1 MQRRRLVPL
10 VAALV
15 GGAAGAALNLIPYAP
30 LAQLW
35 PGRVITLPIAILLG
49 PEYGVLAGII
59 AAAALISS
67 TPLWVAVFG
76 VEALIVGGLARR
88 GSSPFLAGAVLTV
101 FFGLTFVFVPAL
113 SGMPGAGPL
122 ISPLAV
128 QQLLNA
134 VVAVV
139 LADFVVVMLAA
150 NQMARGHRPAE
161 RQQLRDYAFHAFVL
175 AAVLPVLLLSA
186 VAGRIFE
193 NKQQEDGTA
202 RLLETATSLSDHAS
216 DYLDKYV
223 DATEMLAATLGQ
235 LSDRGQRAVALEHFI
250 ETYEGT
256 LSLRIADPTGVVTE
270 AVPPL
275 PNGATSISVADRQF
289 FVDAM
294 RTGRTQVSDVIT
306 GTLTQVPRVFVGS
319 PILNAGGKAERVV
332 YANLGLEMFQKFLEA
347 YRSVPN
353 ATVTILDQHHNVIY
367 ANARAAYKVQQ
378 NLGADPLVS
387 GSGQAQNNIFQYAA
401 AGGAVQIAAIV
412 TTATGN
418 WQVFVGQ
425 PLADLRLQTPAY
437 YALTLSLILLAL
449 GGAVLGARAFAGS
462 VTRPLEELVTIVRN
476 ISAQHTP
483 ALAQIASDPPA
494 EIAGLLEDI
503 NGMQVR
509 LADSYR
515 QLAGLTEDLEQ
526 KVVERTV
533 ELTEAKRVAEEASQA
548 KGEFLANMSHEIRT
562 PMNGIIGMTELALD
576 TSLTAEQR
584 EYLSMVKTSA
594 DGLMVILNDVLDF
607 SKIEMRQLELEAVP
621 FSLRDHVAE
630 LLKPLAM
637 RAEQKGLELICHVL
651 PDVPSGVVGDPGR
664 LRQVLVNLVGN
675 AIKFTE
681 RGQIL
686 VQVETVA
693 QPADGVELHFLVS
706 DSGIGIPADKQQE
719 IFQPFR
725 QADGSTT
732 RRFGGTGLG
741 LAISTTLV
749 ELMGGRLWV
758 DSAPLEGSTFHFT
771 ARLGLA
777 ASRPEMTTTDLTD
790 LPVLVVDDNAVNR
803 RVLNDLLIKWKMRP
817 TLAAGGREAL
827 ALLAKAAADRHP
839 FALVLLDVHMPEMD
853 GFEVVRRIR
862 EHPAFSAA
870 TVMMLSSSGQHGESA
885 RCEELGIASHL
896 AKPLDQRELL
906 RAIGRALAREQPAP
920 RTPVP
925 SVMLPAALPS
935 RRLDV
940 LLAEDNPVNQR
951 LAVSLLQRRGHR
963 VTTVGN
969 GLEALAALERQQF
982 DVVLMDVQ
990 MPEMGGL
997 EATAAIRS
1005 REDGTDHHVPIIA
1018 MTAHALKGD
1027 RERCLEAGM
1036 DEYLT
1041 KPLDVKGLCDV
1052 VERVAGASG
1061 PPGEAPVQPLD
1072 DSVLTRLG
1080 GDRTLLE
1087 EISQIFIEDAPVRL
1101 RQIRAALDGRDAD
1114 ALRRAAHGF
1123 KGAAANFGATALV
1136 DAARALEE
1144 IGHRGEFVG
1153 HEPVWN
1159 TLTMETERLTTTLHS
1174 YTKH

>member
-1 MQRRRLVPL
+1 MLP
-10 VAALV
+10 VAPV
-15 GGAAGAALNLIPYAP
+15 
-30 LAQLW
+30 AQLW
-35 PGRVITLPIAILLG
+35 PGRIVTLPVAVLFGPWYGLL
-49 PEYGVLAGII
+49 
-59 AAAALISS
+59 AALMASAALVPA
-67 TPLWVAVFG
+67 TPLWLLVFG
-76 VEALIVGGLARR
+76 AEAVMVGALARR
-88 GSSPFLAGAVLTV
+88 GSSPFLAGAVLTA
-101 FFGLTFVFVPAL
+101 FFGLTFVFVPTL
-113 SGMPGAGPL
+113 SGMPGTGPL
-122 ISPLAV
+122 VSPLAV

-134 VVAVV
+134 MVAIVV
-139 LADFVVVMLAA
+139 ADFVVVMLAA
-150 NQMARGHRPAE
+150 SRIAPGYRPAE

-193 NKQQEDGTA
+193 DKQQADGTA
-202 RLLETATSLSDHAS
+202 RLLETATSLGDHAS

-223 DATEMLAATLGQ
+223 GATEALAATLGQ
-235 LSDRGQRAVALEHFI
+235 LQDRGQRVDAMMHFMEI
-250 ETYEGT
+250 YEGT
-256 LSLRIADPTGVVTE
+256 LSLRIADRTGVATE
-270 AVPPL
+270 AAPAL

-289 FVDAM
+289 FIDAM

-306 GTLTQVPRVFVGS
+306 GTLTRVPRVFVGT
-319 PILNAGGKAERVV
+319 PILGAGGQAERVV
-332 YANLGLEMFQKFLEA
+332 YANLGLEMFQKFLEG
-347 YRSVPN
+347 YRAVPD

-367 ANARAAYKVQQ
+367 ANARARYKVQD
-378 NLGADPLVS
+378 NLGADPLVG
-387 GSGQAQNNIFQYAA
+387 GSAQARNNVFQYAT
-401 AGGAVQIAAIV
+401 AGGAIQIVTVV

-437 YALTLSLILLAL
+437 YALTLSLILMAL
-449 GGAVLGARAFAGS
+449 GGAVLGALAFAGI

-476 ISAQHTP
+476 VSAQRTP

-515 QLAGLTEDLEQ
+515 QLEGLTEDLEQ
-526 KVVERTV
+526 KVRERTV
-533 ELTEAKRVAEEASQA
+533 ELTEAKRVAEEASMA

-576 TSLTAEQR
+576 TTLSAEQR

-607 SKIEMRQLELEAVP
+607 SKIEMRQLELEAIP

-686 VQVETVA
+686 VQVEAAA
-693 QPADGVELHFLVS
+693 QGASDVELHFLVS
-706 DSGIGIPADKQQE
+706 DSGIGIPPEKQQE

-749 ELMGGRLWV
+749 ELMGGRIWV
-758 DSAPLEGSTFHFT
+758 DSTPLEGSTFHFT
-771 ARLGLA
+771 VRLGLA
-777 ASRPEMTTTDLTD
+777 ATRPEMVTTDLTG
-790 LPVLVVDDNAVNR
+790 LAVLVVDDNPVNR

-817 TLAAGGREAL
+817 TLASDGPEAL
-827 ALLAKAAADRHP
+827 ALLAKASADREP
-839 FALVLLDVHMPEMD
+839 FALVLLDVHMPDMD

-862 EHPAFSAA
+862 QHPALAAA

-906 RAIGRALAREQPAP
+906 RAIGRALAREQPAA
-920 RTPVP
+920 RP
-925 SVMLPAALPS
+925 SVAAVMLPAALPA
-935 RRLDV
+935 RRLDL

-969 GLEALAALERQQF
+969 GVEALAALERQQF
-982 DVVLMDVQ
+982 DAVLMDVQ

-997 EATAAIRS
+997 EATAAIRA
-1005 REDGTDHHVPIIA
+1005 REQDTPNHVPIIA

-1027 RERCLEAGM
+1027 RERCMQAGM

-1041 KPLDVKGLCDV
+1041 KPLDAKGLCDL
-1052 VERVAGASG
+1052 VERVAGGAG
-1061 PPGEAPVQPLD
+1061 AAGAPREATAAPVTPLD
-1072 DSVLTRLG
+1072 DSVLARLG

-1087 EISQIFIEDAPVRL
+1087 EISQLFIEDAPVRL

-1114 ALRRAAHGF
+1114 GLRRAAHGI

-1136 DAARALEE
+1136 DAARALED
-1144 IGHRGEFVG
+1144 IGQRGEFVG
-1153 HEPVWN
+1153 HEPAWHA
-1159 TLTMETERLTTTLHS
+1159 LTIETDRLTTTLHA
-1174 YTKH
+1174 YRKH